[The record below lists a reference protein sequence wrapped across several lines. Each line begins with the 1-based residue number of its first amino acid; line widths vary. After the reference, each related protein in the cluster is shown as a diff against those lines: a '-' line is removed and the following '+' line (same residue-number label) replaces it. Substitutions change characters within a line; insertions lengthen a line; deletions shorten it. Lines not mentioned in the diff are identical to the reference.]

1 MNIELIYSPDDAE
14 NEGKGY
20 YFQKW
25 IGGGKTKTSQLFAN
39 EDEAQSALTQNK
51 IKWN

>member
-1 MNIELIYSPDDAE
+1 MSIELIYSPDDAE

-25 IGGGKTKTSQLFAN
+25 IGGGETKTSQSFAS
-39 EDEAQSALTQNK
+39 ETEAQSALTQNK
-51 IKWN
+51 IKWS